1 VRGTEAV
8 RQFRAAVVQVRVR
21 VIVATAFGLALLSG
35 CASQPRTL
43 YYWGDYQGEV
53 YAYLKEP
60 GGGDIAQQ
68 IETLEE
74 GARKAAAGNQA
85 LPPGYH
91 AQLGMLYYTQGD
103 IDRAAEQLALEK
115 VAYPESTV
123 FIDRLL
129 AKFRKNQ

>member
-1 VRGTEAV
+1 MNNRIHAIEATV
-8 RQFRAAVVQVRVR
+8 FV
-21 VIVATAFGLALLSG
+21 LALLSG
-35 CASQPRTL
+35 CASQPKTL

-53 YAYLKEP
+53 YEYLNAP
-60 GGGDIAQQ
+60 GGGDIAKQ
-68 IETLEE
+68 IETLEA
-74 GARKAAAGNQA
+74 GARKAAAGNLA

-115 VAYPESTV
+115 TAYPESTV

-129 AKFRKNQ
+129 ARFRKHP